1 MILEEIIE
9 KLDKSE
15 KNKDDSCVWDLSVF
29 QRELDIYQESV
40 MQDQNNPRLMGY
52 WVANRYCTD
61 SYVGL
66 RAYFFDGKFAAIS
79 FQGGRK
85 SDENFEWA
93 SEEIAYE
100 IRNYILSLGVTPE
113 LKPKIINIKE
123 DLGDGLPV
131 YFTSELLGDTAI
143 YNGKKVMITEKP
155 MRDYLSKSATIQH
168 ENGLKEEVLVEH
180 LLMPWKLVE

>member
-1 MILEEIIE
+1 MIIE
-9 KLDKSE
+9 KIIENLDKSE

-29 QRELDIYQESV
+29 QRELDICQESV
-40 MQDQNNPRLMGY
+40 MQDKDNPRLMGY

-66 RAYFFDGKFAAIS
+66 RAYFFDGKFAALS

-93 SEEIAYE
+93 SEEIAYD
-100 IRNYILSLGVTPE
+100 IRNYILSLSDVPE
-113 LKPKIINIKE
+113 LKVKTLNVKE

-131 YFTSELLGDTAI
+131 YFTSELLGNTAM
-143 YNGKKVMITEKP
+143 YKGKKVTILEKP
-155 MRDYLSKSATIQH
+155 MKDYLAKSAIIQH
-168 ENGLKEEVLVEH
+168 DDGLEEEVVVEE